1 LVGEFQAGAVYQCN
15 KLELAYSQTF
25 FTREFGEQSGKDSI
39 GAITITYRF

>member
-1 LVGEFQAGAVYQCN
+1 LVGEFQVGAVYQCN
-15 KLELAYSQTF
+15 KLELGYSQTF